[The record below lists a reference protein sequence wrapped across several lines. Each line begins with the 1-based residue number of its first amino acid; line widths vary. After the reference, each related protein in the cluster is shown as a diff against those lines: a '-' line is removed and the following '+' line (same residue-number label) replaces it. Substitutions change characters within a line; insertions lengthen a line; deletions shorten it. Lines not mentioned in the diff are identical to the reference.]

1 MAPKEFVPVKS
12 ADRVFDILEELAKRP
27 EGLSLQEIGQRLG
40 IAGSSIHALVQT
52 MAHRKYVKINEA
64 RKITLGN
71 KFYEFIGLFANEPL
85 LAAAKP
91 FMKSI
96 AQQVNENVHL
106 AILDGLDIV
115 FIACEQTTHPIRYH
129 VEVGQTQPAH
139 ITGVGKVLLSQ
150 FSDKMIKE
158 MYADFPFTKI
168 TENTIV
174 SVTKLIDTLKVIRSR
189 GYGLD
194 DNESYMGSKCYAG
207 PLYNANQRMIA
218 SLSISIPFVR
228 NEQDRDEEMIG
239 LVRSSCRQISEKLRS
254 M

>member
-1 MAPKEFVPVKS
+1 MPLHSFVLPPLT
-12 ADRVFDILEELAKRP
+12 FQILQGNCISIDSKQHLD
-27 EGLSLQEIGQRLG
+27 QRLG
-40 IAGSSIHALVQT
+40 FKIE
-52 MAHRKYVKINEA
+52 YVNMLFNI
-64 RKITLGN
+64 
-71 KFYEFIGLFANEPL
+71 EFIGLFTNEPL

-91 FMKSI
+91 IMRSI

-150 FSDKMIKE
+150 FSDKTIKE
-158 MYADFPFTKI
+158 MYADFPFTKL
-168 TENTIV
+168 TANTID
-174 SVTKLIDTLKVIRSR
+174 SITKLTDTLKTIRSL

-207 PLYNANQRMIA
+207 PIYNANQRMIA

-228 NEQDRDEEMIG
+228 NEQDRDEEMVG
-239 LVRSSCRQISEKLRS
+239 LVQLSCRQITDRLKNL
-254 M
+254 